1 MSTPKS
7 KNLNEKIKPPQV
19 ISKERVSDF
28 GEVYTSEKEVN
39 DMLNLVPKNLY
50 LSIELLD
57 LNKKLKFEDESFDAV
72 ICVGTFTFGHVK
84 AKALGEFLRILKK
97 NGLICFTIN
106 EGIFKEYKFD
116 IKINDLTEQND
127 WEIIKFLKTSYI
139 IKKEVESWICLAR
152 KK

>member
-1 MSTPKS
+1 MKEIDEAYVIKQYGNNHSTYSLAKELGTYPK
-7 KNLNEKIKPPQV
+7 KI
-19 ISKERVSDF
+19 E
-28 GEVYTSEKEVN
+28 
-39 DMLNLVPKNLY
+39 
-50 LSIELLD
+50 
-57 LNKKLKFEDESFDAV
+57 
-72 ICVGTFTFGHVK
+72 
-84 AKALGEFLRILKK
+84 RILKK

-116 IKINDLTEQND
+116 IKINDLTVQND

>member
-1 MSTPKS
+1 MYQKGY
-7 KNLNEKIKPPQV
+7 KNLHGA
-19 ISKERVSDF
+19 DF
-28 GEVYTSEKEVN
+28 SS
-39 DMLNLVPKNLY
+39 DMLNLVPNNLY
-50 LSIELLD
+50 SSLELLD

-84 AKALGEFLRILKK
+84 ANALSEFLRILKK

-116 IKINDLTEQND
+116 IKINDLTKKND